1 MDRNRGLDI
10 GALRQQIEDLLDD
23 FTGGSRRQQG
33 GRPAGAD
40 QPQHLALNIVDSEDR
55 IIVSAPLPG
64 LAPEDIDITVRGQS
78 LALRAHQKTPPT
90 DRPQYLRREWG
101 SGPYHRT
108 IDLPS
113 PVDADKA
120 EASFRNGVVTITLP
134 KSDANKARVITLQED
149 GPSAPAQPAAMEAV
163 PEPPVSG
170 TIEVVQS
177 PEAPAETLTATAE
190 PTATTDS
197 AVPAEGATEEVAA
210 SFYMRPPRRRGGE
223 SRSARE
229 AARRAAAKEKAAAE
243 KAAGTEGA
251 APAAEGSADVSPS
264 ASEGDPLNATPTLDA
279 KPSE

>member
-40 QPQHLALNIVDSEDR
+40 QPQHLSLNIIDSEDR
-55 IIVSAPLPG
+55 IIVTAPLPG
-64 LAPEDIDITVRGQS
+64 LAPDEIDITVRGQS

-90 DRPQYLRREWG
+90 DRPQFVRREWG
-101 SGPYHRT
+101 LGPYHRT
-108 IDLPS
+108 IELPS
-113 PVDADKA
+113 PVEADKA

-134 KSDANKARVITLQED
+134 KADPSRPRVINLQDE
-149 GPSAPAQPAAMEAV
+149 GQPAP
-163 PEPPVSG
+163 PEPPTPTEADSHESEPQSVSVAE
-170 TIEVVQS
+170 TNQIAVQDA
-177 PEAPAETLTATAE
+177 EAPPETPLAAEAA
-190 PTATTDS
+190 P
-197 AVPAEGATEEVAA
+197 PAEGASEETSA

-243 KAAGTEGA
+243 KAASDEGSV
-251 APAAEGSADVSPS
+251 APAVSIEPAIEPVPDPTPVTTERDS
-264 ASEGDPLNATPTLDA
+264 SE
-279 KPSE
+279 